1 MQIILASQSPRRRE
15 LLKKILRSFRVVPSG
30 FDESTLS
37 EKDPVRFATEA
48 AVAKAREVGARFP
61 ASLIIAADTVVCLDG
76 EIFGKPKDR
85 EDARAML
92 RRLSGQAHRVITGVA
107 LYKKNEDR
115 LLAGH
120 ETTRVRFKTL
130 SDAEIEAYLETGGH
144 ADKAGSYAV
153 QEVGDAF
160 VEILDGDYDNVVGL
174 PVAKVRALFDEF
186 VHPEATAVIAD
197 IAFPNDWGVGTL
209 ESGVVIFVPRA
220 VPGDRVRVRIARA
233 KKKLRFGRIIRVE
246 EQSPFRIEPP
256 CPHFEVCGGCA
267 FQNLAYPKQL
277 ELKER
282 YLRATLRKIGRIEV
296 EDAVFDPIAP
306 SPALFGYRNKMEF
319 AFGETDGALRLG
331 LRERATPFRRY
342 ERRTVPLRGC
352 LIFSPAAE
360 KIFPAVLDWARTAG
374 LTAFDPMTGK
384 GYLRNLVLR
393 ESKATGEVMAILVTR
408 SGGTPDVTGLAAA
421 LKAKAPEVRSLWW
434 AETDRIPDIVDLSQ
448 IKPIA
453 GTPSIEDR
461 FAEVTVRIFPES
473 FIQPNPG
480 AAALAY
486 RAIAEEAGRLGSRRA
501 LGLYCGPG
509 SIEILLSRTVDEVV
523 GIDSEAANIEVAR
536 QNALTNGAGNARFI
550 EGRVEDVLKGPSL
563 GFFDLLVLDPPR
575 AGISPQGLKL
585 ILSLDVPHIVYLS
598 CNPAA
603 LARDLGLLKDK
614 GYRPVRLKP
623 IDFFPHTPHLETLA
637 VLSRSSPCST
647 PFVSG
652 PIPRSA

>member
-1 MQIILASQSPRRRE
+1 MRIILASQSPRRRE

-37 EKDPVRFATEA
+37 ERDPVRFATEA
-48 AVAKAREVGARFP
+48 AVAKAREVGERFP

-107 LYKKNEDR
+107 LYKKSEDR

-130 SDAEIEAYLETGGH
+130 SDAEIEAYLDTGGH

-153 QEVGDAF
+153 QEIGDAF
-160 VEILDGDYDNVVGL
+160 VKILEGDYDNVVGL

-186 VHPEATAVIAD
+186 VHPEALTDITD

-209 ESGVVIFVPRA
+209 ESGVVVFVPRA
-220 VPGDRVRVRIARA
+220 VPGDRVRVRIVRA
-233 KKKLRFGRIIRVE
+233 KKKLRFGRIIRIE
-246 EQSPFRIEPP
+246 EQSPFRTEAP

-277 ELKER
+277 ELKEH
-282 YLRATLRKIGRIEV
+282 YLRATLRKIGRIETEKV
-296 EDAVFDPIAP
+296 RIDPIAP

-319 AFGETDGALRLG
+319 AFGGPGEAPNLG
-331 LRERATPFRRY
+331 LRQRATPFRRY
-342 ERRTVPLRGC
+342 ERRTVPLREC

-360 KIFPAVLDWARTAG
+360 KIFPVVLDWARTAG
-374 LTAFDPMTGK
+374 LFVFDPMTGK
-384 GYLRNLVLR
+384 GFLRNLVLR
-393 ESKATGEVMAILVTR
+393 EGKATGEVLAILVTR
-408 SGGTPDVTGLAAA
+408 SGGAPDVAGLAAA

-434 AETDRIPDIVDLSQ
+434 AETDRVSDVVDFSRLRLVDGEQSIQDRVADLSL
-448 IKPIA
+448 
-453 GTPSIEDR
+453 
-461 FAEVTVRIFPES
+461 RISPES
-473 FIQPNPG
+473 FFQPNPG
-480 AAALAY
+480 AATLAY
-486 RAIAEEAGRLGSRRA
+486 RMIIEEAERLGRRRA

-509 SIEILLSRTVDEVV
+509 SIEILLSRAMDEVV
-523 GIDSEAANIEVAR
+523 GIDSEAANIEMAR
-536 QNALTNGAGNARFI
+536 QNAMANGAGNARFI
-550 EGRVEDVLKGPSL
+550 EGRIEDVLKGDSP
-563 GFFDLLVLDPPR
+563 GRFDILVLDPPR
-575 AGISPQGLKL
+575 AGISSPGLKL
-585 ILSLDVPHIVYLS
+585 VLSLDVPHIIYLS

-603 LARDLGLLKDK
+603 LARDLALFGDK
-614 GYRPVRLKP
+614 GYRPIRIAP

-637 VLSRSSPCST
+637 VLAR
-647 PFVSG
+647 
-652 PIPRSA
+652 